1 MSWLQIRRSLGVL
14 APGLCL
20 LITSAAAPP
29 RWGRTGHEITGRAAA
44 AGLPAEMPE
53 FFRNAGER
61 LGWLNYEPDR
71 WRDRRFRPMEQAFSY
86 DHYIDIEIVP
96 RAALEAADRFTY
108 LALLQRAGLAEPA
121 REAGL
126 LPFHILELY
135 GRLVTGFKRW
145 RDEQDP
151 QVKRWIEERVIND
164 AGILGHYVADS
175 ANPHH
180 TTVHFNGWAE
190 GWHNPGGY
198 TNDRSFHA
206 RFESVFVDANVRF
219 EDVRPAV
226 QRARLLEDVRAEVF
240 AHLARVNGQVDRLY
254 QLEKQEAFGENTRSP
269 GHKAFA
275 VERLADGASLLRSI
289 WWTAWNQSG
298 QI

>member
-1 MSWLQIRRSLGVL
+1 MPLSQLRRSLDL
-14 APGLCL
+14 LTPILCM
-20 LITSAAAPP
+20 LITSAAALP
-29 RWGRTGHEITGRAAA
+29 RWGRSGHEIAGRAAA
-44 AGLPAEMPE
+44 AELPAAMPE
-53 FFRNAGER
+53 FFRSAGDR

-96 RAALEAADRFTY
+96 AEALEAADRFTY
-108 LALLQRAGLAEPA
+108 LALLQRAGMTEAA

-135 GRLVTGFKRW
+135 GRLVTAFKRW

-151 QVKRWIEERVIND
+151 EVRRWIEERIIND

-190 GWHNPGGY
+190 GWHNPHDY
-198 TNDRSFHA
+198 TSDRTFHA
-206 RFESVFVDANVRF
+206 RFEAVFVDANVRF
-219 EDVRPAV
+219 EDVRPMV
-226 QRARLLEDVRAEVF
+226 QPARQLDDVRAEVF

-254 QLEKQEAFGENTRSP
+254 QLEKQEAFSEHTRSP
-269 GHKAFA
+269 EHKAFA
-275 VERLADGASLLRSI
+275 IERLADGATLLRSL
-289 WWTAWNQSG
+289 WWTAWNESG
-298 QI
+298 HI

>member
-1 MSWLQIRRSLGVL
+1 MSSLRFRHTLGVL
-14 APGLCL
+14 ACMLGL
-20 LITSAAAPP
+20 LITSAAALP

-44 AGLPAEMPE
+44 ADLPAELPE
-53 FFRNAGER
+53 FFRNAGAR

-96 RAALEAADRFTY
+96 REALEAADRFTY
-108 LALLQRAGLAEPA
+108 LALLQRAGMAEPA

-135 GRLVTGFKRW
+135 GRLVTGFRRW

-151 QVKRWIEERVIND
+151 EARRWIEERVIND
-164 AGILGHYVADS
+164 AGILGHYIADS

-190 GWHNPGGY
+190 GWHNPQGY

-206 RFESVFVDANVRF
+206 RFEGAFVDAKVRF
-219 EDVRPAV
+219 EDVRPEV
-226 QRARLLEDVRAEVF
+226 QPARQLQDVRAEVF
-240 AHLARVNGQVDRLY
+240 AHLTRVNGQVDRLY
-254 QLEKQEAFGENTRSP
+254 QLEKQEAFGENTRSLA
-269 GHKAFA
+269 HKAFA

-289 WWTAWNQSG
+289 WFTAWKQSE